1 MKTRLAI
8 FVAALLLLPFIGTWL
23 TGADIEQGLSGEVN
37 PPALLLTT
45 LMLAGYIVWMNFL
58 LKRYTE
64 NNLLSLQRNFFWAM
78 AAASAALG
86 WLLVYLNGYV
96 TSWGTQAVH
105 PLVAFLL
112 FTPLFALLAPA
123 VLITRAVLGAMPNFL
138 KRLAAGIPIPALKHE
153 AQVLLWF
160 ILGAFGLLA
169 GAAWVDKLFWL
180 YWSAPLLLLISL
192 QGLWHE
198 GNIFS
203 GLPTGDWGRVVCSAL
218 AGTIV
223 GNFVAIL
230 YQNNGGILAINLPHP
245 MVGQLGYILF
255 GWLCVQLG
263 DVIAEFWRGKQR
275 SDLFPAK
282 KKFPIPVVVEKTG
295 CRK

>member
-8 FVAALLLLPFIGTWL
+8 FVAALLLLPLIGIWL

-45 LMLAGYIVWMNFL
+45 LMLAGYIVWINHL
-58 LKRYTE
+58 LRRYTE
-64 NNLLSLQRNFFWAM
+64 NNLLSLQRHFFWAM

-96 TSWGTQAVH
+96 ASWGTQSVH
-105 PLVAFLL
+105 PVVALLL

-123 VLITRAVLGAMPNFL
+123 VLITRAVLGAMPNLL
-138 KRLAAGIPIPALKHE
+138 KRLAAGIPIPALHHE
-153 AQVLLWF
+153 TQVLLL
-160 ILGAFGLLA
+160 IVLSALGLLA
-169 GAAWVDKLFWL
+169 GAAWADQLLWLFWL
-180 YWSAPLLLLISL
+180 SPLLLLVAL

-198 GNIFS
+198 STLFS
-203 GLPTGDWGRVVCSAL
+203 GLVTGDWGRVVCSAL

-230 YQNNGGILAINLPHP
+230 YQNNGGVLNILLPYALLNQ
-245 MVGQLGYILF
+245 VGFILF
-255 GWLCVQLG
+255 GCLCVQLG
-263 DVIAEFWRGKQR
+263 DVVAEFWRGKQR
-275 SDLFPAK
+275 SDLFPTK